1 MKANLS
7 YPEVLPI
14 NATNVITI
22 EYDMEDGCLF
32 YGDVKE
38 KTIFRQCLNG
48 SDVQILVTK
57 TETVEGKKVDFIFR
71 KYIDSISE
79 SPFIFRIDIL
89 NMAEFPKNGVRTD
102 MQWLIRTNPKICY

>member
-38 KTIFRQCLNG
+38 KIIFRQCLNG
-48 SDVQILVTK
+48 SDVQSLVTK
-57 TETVEGKKVDFIFR
+57 TETVEGNNKVDFF
-71 KYIDSISE
+71 
-79 SPFIFRIDIL
+79 
-89 NMAEFPKNGVRTD
+89 
-102 MQWLIRTNPKICY
+102 